1 MSSGKYSAL
10 SGALSRMQQMNTLS
24 DNLANSMTVGFK
36 KGHMAFEARLAEA
49 RNLGSSAALSLTRGR
64 EGFIDHTQGQV
75 VRTGVSTNLAIQGQG
90 FFKVQD
96 GAETV
101 SYTRQGNFQLDGE
114 GFLVNSV
121 GLRVLGEGGGP
132 IQLDNADPLIDESG
146 NLSVDGEVVG
156 RIPLYRFDDT
166 TVMQRRGNGLFA
178 VAEEDRAA
186 LERPVENPRLV
197 QGSIEHS
204 NVNTL
209 QEMSKMIEAMRAFE
223 ACQKMLKNYDSLAE
237 NAIQMGRLT

>member
-49 RNLGSSAALSLTRGR
+49 RNLSSNGALSLTRGR
-64 EGFIDHTQGQV
+64 EGLIDHAQGQV
-75 VRTGVSTNLAIQGQG
+75 VRTGVATHMAIQGEG
-90 FFKVQD
+90 FFKVRD
-96 GAETV
+96 GADTV
-101 SYTRQGNFQLDGE
+101 GYTRQGNFQLDGE

-121 GLRVLGEGGGP
+121 GMRVLGEGGGP
-132 IQLDNADPLIDESG
+132 IQLGNAEPLIDESG
-146 NLSVDGEVVG
+146 NISVDGAVVG
-156 RIPLYRFDDT
+156 RIPLYRFDNT
-166 TVMQRRGNGLFA
+166 AVMQRRGNGLFA
-178 VAEEDRAA
+178 VTEENVAA
-186 LERPVENPRLV
+186 HERPVENPRLV
-197 QGSIEHS
+197 QGSIENS

-223 ACQKMLKNYDSLAE
+223 ACQKMLKNYSSLAE
-237 NAIQMGRLT
+237 NAIQIGRLT